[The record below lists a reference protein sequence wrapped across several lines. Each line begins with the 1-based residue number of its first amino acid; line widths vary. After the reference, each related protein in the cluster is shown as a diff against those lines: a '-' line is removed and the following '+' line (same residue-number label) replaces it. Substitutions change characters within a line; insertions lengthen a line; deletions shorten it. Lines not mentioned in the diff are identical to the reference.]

1 MSSREKTAADLEW
14 SLLLDRLAE
23 RCTSQLGAARAR
35 AIVPAESLEEARAR
49 HARLSEALDLAS
61 RGDNLP
67 VDGVTDIVEFLERL
81 ARGGDGTSNELHLL
95 RQLLRQA
102 HTLRRFAG
110 SHRETHPALALALS
124 TDTSLDK
131 LLATLDFAI
140 DPDGGLAD
148 RASADLAQARRRAG
162 EMRQR
167 VLGRL
172 EELIHKYSEVLQDR
186 YYTVRD
192 GRYVLPVRS
201 DSHIR
206 VPGIVLG
213 SSASGQTL
221 FIEPGAV
228 MALGNQLKVALADVE
243 REEARVLAEL
253 SERARR
259 EAGAIE
265 VALDACVGA
274 DVLLAKVRL
283 ADAMKG
289 IPIAV
294 EDGPVLTLNAARHP
308 LLQLSGIPVVAND
321 LHVECGK
328 VLVISGP
335 NAGGKTVAL
344 KCLGLAVWMARAGL
358 PLPVGEGSRVGW
370 FEPVLSDVG
379 DDQSLARSLSTF
391 SAHVSTLAR
400 IIAESGPRTLGL
412 LDELAGGTDP
422 EEGSVLAASV
432 LEQLSSMGAAT
443 AVTTHYELLKT
454 LAVRDDRFINAS
466 VGFDLQTMM
475 PTFTVTM
482 GVPGASSALAVARRY
497 GIPAAVID
505 RARALLPEHAV
516 GREDALRR
524 IQDEQIAAQ
533 MARHAAE
540 EERKQVERLR
550 VELESQRNQ
559 QRAREQEKISREA
572 RELMDQLRRARE
584 SLRDAEMR
592 VKKKRAG
599 EVDVKESARSIERVA
614 QQVAIGG
621 ALAHAVARKPAGEDG
636 PARRTP
642 RADELKVGSKV
653 YVARLGTTL
662 EVLDI
667 PAKGQLRVGRGP
679 MKLYV
684 EISEVLV
691 EEPGEGASSERSGA
705 KEKDTLRRNIAG
717 EHAANAA
724 NAAPLD
730 RALRTESNTVDL
742 RGLRADDALALVDSF
757 IDRVYGAGETVGFV
771 LHGHGTGALKVAVRA
786 HLERSPHVAK
796 ARAADPEDGGDAFT
810 VFWVK

>member
-14 SLLLDRLAE
+14 SALLDRLAE
-23 RCTSQLGAARAR
+23 RCTSNLGAARAR
-35 AIVPAESLEEARAR
+35 AITPAETLDDARAR
-49 HARLSEALDLAS
+49 YERLREALDLAS
-61 RGDNLP
+61 RGDMLP
-67 VDGVTDIVEFLERL
+67 IDGVTDVVEFVDRLERG
-81 ARGGDGTSNELHLL
+81 ADGTAAELHAL

-102 HTLRRFAG
+102 HTLRRFVG
-110 SHRETHPALALALS
+110 THRETHPALATALG
-124 TDTSLDK
+124 TDPSLDK

-140 DPDGGLAD
+140 DADGGLAD
-148 RASADLAQARRRAG
+148 RASVDLAQARRRAG
-162 EMRQR
+162 DMRQR
-167 VLGRL
+167 VIARL
-172 EELIHKYSEVLQDR
+172 DELIHKYREVLQDG

-228 MALGNQLKVALADVE
+228 MSLGNQLKVALADVE

-259 EAGAIE
+259 ECAAIHQAVE
-265 VALDACVGA
+265 ACVEG
-274 DVLLAKVRL
+274 DVLLAMVRM
-283 ADAMKG
+283 ADAMKAVA
-289 IPIAV
+289 IPV
-294 EDGPVLTLNAARHP
+294 EDSPVLDLITARHP

-321 LHVECGK
+321 LRVECGR

-358 PLPVGEGSRVGW
+358 PIPVDERSRVGW

-391 SAHVSTLAR
+391 SAHVTNLAH
-400 IIAESGPRTLGL
+400 ILEQSGPRALVL

-432 LEQLSSMGAAT
+432 LERLASMGAAS

-454 LAVRDDRFINAS
+454 LAVRDQRFVNAS
-466 VGFDLQTMM
+466 VGFDLKTMM

-482 GVPGASSALAVARRY
+482 GVPGASSALAVAQRY
-497 GIPAAVID
+497 GIPVEVVD
-505 RARALLPEHAV
+505 RARALLPEHSL
-516 GREDALRR
+516 GREEALRR

-533 MARHAAE
+533 LSRQAAE
-540 EERKQVERLR
+540 DERKQAEKIRL
-550 VELESQRNQ
+550 ELEMQRNV

-572 RELMDQLRRARE
+572 RELMEQLRKARE
-584 SLRDAEMR
+584 ALRDAENR

-621 ALAHAVARKPAGEDG
+621 SLAHAVARRPTEDG
-636 PARRTP
+636 PSRRPP
-642 RADELKVGSKV
+642 RPDELRVGSKV

-662 EVLDI
+662 EILDI

-684 EISEVLV
+684 DASEVLI
-691 EEPGEGASSERSGA
+691 EESAESGA
-705 KEKDTLRRNIAG
+705 ISTSNERKDSGLRRVPDAS
-717 EHAANAA
+717 
-724 NAAPLD
+724 APSATATMP
-730 RALRTESNTVDL
+730 RALRTESNTVDV
-742 RGLRADDALALVDSF
+742 RGLRADDALSLVDAF
-757 IDRVYGAGETVGFV
+757 IDRIYGAEESVGFV
-771 LHGHGTGALKVAVRA
+771 LHGHGTGALKAAVRA

-796 ARAADPEDGGDAFT
+796 CKAADSEDGGDAFT

>member
-14 SLLLDRLAE
+14 SALLDRLAE
-23 RCTSQLGAARAR
+23 RCTSNLGAARAR
-35 AIVPAESLEEARAR
+35 AITPAETLEDARGR
-49 HARLSEALDLAS
+49 YERLREALDLAS
-61 RGDNLP
+61 RGDMLP
-67 VDGVTDIVEFLERL
+67 VDGVTDVVDFIARLERG
-81 ARGGDGTSNELHLL
+81 ADGTSAELHAL

-102 HTLRRFAG
+102 HTLRRFVG
-110 SHRETHPALALALS
+110 THRESHPALATALGS
-124 TDTSLDK
+124 DPSLDK

-148 RASADLAQARRRAG
+148 RASVDLAQSRRRAG

-167 VLGRL
+167 VIARL
-172 EELIHKYSEVLQDR
+172 DELIHKYREVLQDG

-213 SSASGQTL
+213 SSASGHTL

-228 MALGNQLKVALADVE
+228 MSLGNQLKVALADVE

-259 EAGAIE
+259 ECAAINDAIE
-265 VALDACVGA
+265 ACVDA
-274 DVLLAKVRL
+274 DVLLAMVRI
-283 ADAMKG
+283 ADVMKG
-289 IPIAV
+289 IAIPV
-294 EDGPVLTLNAARHP
+294 EDGPVLDLRVARHP

-321 LHVECGK
+321 LCVECGK

-344 KCLGLAVWMARAGL
+344 KCLGLAVWMARSGL
-358 PLPVGEGSRVGW
+358 PIPVAEGSRVGW

-391 SAHVSTLAR
+391 SAHVTNLAR
-400 IIAESGPRTLGL
+400 ILDQSGPRALVL

-432 LEQLSSMGAAT
+432 LERLASMGAAS

-454 LAVRDDRFINAS
+454 LAVRDQRFVNAS

-497 GIPAAVID
+497 GIPAEVVD
-505 RARALLPEHAV
+505 RARALLPEHSV

-533 MARHAAE
+533 LARQAAE
-540 EERKQVERLR
+540 DERKQAEKIRL
-550 VELESQRNQ
+550 ELEMQRNVL
-559 QRAREQEKISREA
+559 RAREQEKISREA
-572 RELMDQLRRARE
+572 RELMEQLRRARE
-584 SLRDAEMR
+584 ALRDAENR

-599 EVDVKESARSIERVA
+599 ETDVKESARSIERVA

-621 ALAHAVARKPAGEDG
+621 SLAHAVARKPTEDG
-636 PARRTP
+636 PSRRPP
-642 RADELKVGSKV
+642 RADELRVGAKV

-684 EISEVLV
+684 DASEVLI
-691 EEPGEGASSERSGA
+691 EEGAEPSNTGSDRKDSG
-705 KEKDTLRRNIAG
+705 LRRVA
-717 EHAANAA
+717 EPTVPSANAA
-724 NAAPLD
+724 LT
-730 RALRTESNTVDL
+730 RALRTDSNTVDV
-742 RGLRADDALALVDSF
+742 RGLRADDALSLVDSF
-757 IDRVYGAGETVGFV
+757 IDRIYGAEESVGFV
-771 LHGHGTGALKVAVRA
+771 LHGHGTGALKAAVRA

-796 ARAADPEDGGDAFT
+796 CKAADSEDGGDAFT

>member
-1 MSSREKTAADLEW
+1 MTSREKTAADLEW
-14 SLLLDRLAE
+14 SPLLERLAE
-23 RCTSQLGAARAR
+23 RCSSLPGAARAR
-35 AIVPAESLEEARAR
+35 AIVPAESIEEARAR
-49 HARLSEALDLAS
+49 HARLRDALALAG
-61 RGDNLP
+61 RGDAIP
-67 VDGVTDIVEFLERL
+67 IDGVTDVTELLDRL
-81 ARGGDGTSNELHLL
+81 VRGGDGTSNELHQLRALL
-95 RQLLRQA
+95 RQS

-110 SHRETHPALALALS
+110 AHREGHPALAQALTS
-124 TDTSLDK
+124 DPSLDR

-148 RASADLAQARRRAG
+148 RASADLAHARRRAG

-167 VLGRL
+167 VIARL

-228 MALGNQLKVALADVE
+228 MSLGNQLKVAQADVE

-259 EAGAIE
+259 EVSLIE
-265 VALDACVGA
+265 QALDACVGA
-274 DVLLAKVRL
+274 DVLRAKVRL
-283 ADAMKG
+283 ADAMKA
-289 IPIAV
+289 IPVEV
-294 EDGPVLTLNAARHP
+294 EDGPVLSLLAARHP
-308 LLQLSGIPVVAND
+308 LLQLSGVPVVAND
-321 LHVECGK
+321 LHVESGK

-358 PLPVGEGSRVGW
+358 ALPVGEGSRVGW
-370 FEPVLSDVG
+370 FDPVLSDVG

-391 SAHVSTLAR
+391 SAHVTNLAR
-400 IIAESGPRTLGL
+400 IMAESGPRTLVL

-432 LEQLSSMGAAT
+432 LERLASVGAAT

-454 LAVRDDRFINAS
+454 LAVRDERFINAS

-497 GIPAAVID
+497 GIPAEVVD
-505 RARALLPEHAV
+505 RARSLLPEHSV

-533 MARHAAE
+533 MARQAAE
-540 EERKQVERLR
+540 HERSLAERVR
-550 VELESQRNQ
+550 IDLEGQRNQ

-572 RELMDQLRRARE
+572 RELMEQLRKARE
-584 SLRDAEMR
+584 ALREAEVR
-592 VKKKRAG
+592 VKKKRA
-599 EVDVKESARSIERVA
+599 DESELREAARSIERVA

-621 ALAHAVARKPAGEDG
+621 PLANAVSRDPSAEG
-636 PARRTP
+636 PVRRAP
-642 RADELKVGSKV
+642 RPEEVKVGSRV
-653 YVARLGTTL
+653 YVPRLGTTL
-662 EVLDI
+662 DVLDI

-684 EISEVLV
+684 ELGEVLI
-691 EEPGEGASSERSGA
+691 EESSEPARPERREREG
-705 KEKDTLRRNIAG
+705 LRRVPAAEPAG
-717 EHAANAA
+717 
-724 NAAPLD
+724 APAPVVTEQL
-730 RALRTESNTVDL
+730 LRTDSNTVDL

-757 IDRVYGAGETVGFV
+757 IDRVYGAGERVGFV
-771 LHGHGTGALKVAVRA
+771 LHGHGTGALKLAVRA
-786 HLERSPHVAK
+786 HLARSPHIER
-796 ARAADPEDGGDAFT
+796 ARPADAEDGGDAFT
-810 VFWVK
+810 VFWVR

>member
-23 RCTSQLGAARAR
+23 RCTSSLGAARAR
-35 AIVPAESLEEARAR
+35 STQPAETLDDARERNAILR
-49 HARLSEALDLAS
+49 EALDLAS
-61 RGDNLP
+61 RGDMLP
-67 VDGVTDIVEFLERL
+67 VDGVTDIVEFIERL
-81 ARGGDGTSNELHLL
+81 SRGADGTSAELHAL

-102 HTLRRFAG
+102 HTLRRFVG
-110 SHRETHPALALALS
+110 SHRDTHPKLAESLS
-124 TDTSLDK
+124 TDPSLDK

-148 RASADLAQARRRAG
+148 RASTELAQARRRAAD
-162 EMRQR
+162 MRQR
-167 VLGRL
+167 VIARL
-172 EELIHKYSEVLQDR
+172 EELIHKYREVLQDG

-213 SSASGQTL
+213 SSASGHTL

-228 MALGNQLKVALADVE
+228 MSLGNQLKVALADVE

-259 EAGAIE
+259 ECDEIERAIE
-265 VALDACVGA
+265 AAIEA
-274 DVLLAKVRL
+274 DVLLATVRL
-283 ADAMKG
+283 ADAMKA
-289 IPIAV
+289 IAVEV
-294 EDGPVLTLNAARHP
+294 EDGPVLDLRAARHP
-308 LLQLSGIPVVAND
+308 LLQLSMPTVVAND
-321 LHVECGK
+321 LRAECGK

-358 PLPVGEGSRVGW
+358 PLPVAEGSRVGW

-391 SAHVSTLAR
+391 SAHVTNLAR
-400 IIAESGPRTLGL
+400 IIDQAGPRALVL

-422 EEGSVLAASV
+422 EEGSVLAAAV
-432 LEQLSSMGAAT
+432 LERLASMGAAC

-454 LAVRDDRFINAS
+454 LAVRDTRFVNAS
-466 VGFDLQTMM
+466 VGFDLATMM

-497 GIPAAVID
+497 GIPDAVVE
-505 RARALLPEHAV
+505 RARALLPEHSV

-533 MARHAAE
+533 LARQAAE
-540 EERKQVERLR
+540 DERKQVEKIRL
-550 VELESQRNQ
+550 ELETQRNVL
-559 QRAREQEKISREA
+559 RAREQEKISREA

-584 SLRDAEMR
+584 ALREAEAR

-599 EVDVKESARSIERVA
+599 DVDVRESARSIERVA

-621 ALAHAVARKPAGEDG
+621 ALAHAVARNPSEEG
-636 PARRTP
+636 PSRRPP
-642 RADELKVGSKV
+642 RADELRVGAKVF
-653 YVARLGTTL
+653 VARLGTTL

-684 EISEVLV
+684 DASEVLV
-691 EEPGEGASSERSGA
+691 DDGVNESSSSSDRKEPS
-705 KEKDTLRRNIAG
+705 LRRVPGDNPTPPPSV
-717 EHAANAA
+717 ANAA
-724 NAAPLD
+724 LD
-730 RALRTESNTVDL
+730 RALRTDSNTVDV
-742 RGLRADDALALVDSF
+742 RGLRADDALSLVDAF
-757 IDRVYGAGETVGFV
+757 IDRVYGAGENVGFV
-771 LHGHGTGALKVAVRA
+771 LHGHGTGALKAAVRT

-796 ARAADPEDGGDAFT
+796 ARAADPGDGGDAFT

>member
-14 SLLLDRLAE
+14 SALLDRLAE
-23 RCTSQLGAARAR
+23 RCTSNLGAARAR
-35 AIVPAESLEEARAR
+35 AITPAETLEDARGR
-49 HARLSEALDLAS
+49 YERLREALDLAS
-61 RGDNLP
+61 RGDMLP
-67 VDGVTDIVEFLERL
+67 VDGVTDVVEFIARLE
-81 ARGGDGTSNELHLL
+81 RGGDGTSAELHAL

-102 HTLRRFAG
+102 HTLRRFVG
-110 SHRETHPALALALS
+110 THRESHPALATALGS
-124 TDTSLDK
+124 DPSLDK

-148 RASADLAQARRRAG
+148 RASVDLAQSRRRAG

-167 VLGRL
+167 VIARL
-172 EELIHKYSEVLQDR
+172 DELIHKYREVLQDG

-213 SSASGQTL
+213 SSASGHTL

-228 MALGNQLKVALADVE
+228 MSLGNQLKVALADVE

-259 EAGAIE
+259 ECAAINDAIE
-265 VALDACVGA
+265 ACVDA
-274 DVLLAKVRL
+274 DVLLAMVRI
-283 ADAMKG
+283 ADVMKG
-289 IPIAV
+289 IAIPV
-294 EDGPVLTLNAARHP
+294 EDGPVLDLRVARHP

-321 LHVECGK
+321 LCVECGK

-344 KCLGLAVWMARAGL
+344 KCLGLAVWMARSGL
-358 PLPVGEGSRVGW
+358 PIPVAEGSRVGW

-391 SAHVSTLAR
+391 SAHVTNLAR
-400 IIAESGPRTLGL
+400 ILDQSGPRALVL

-432 LEQLSSMGAAT
+432 LERLASMGAAS

-454 LAVRDDRFINAS
+454 LAVRDQRFVNAS

-497 GIPAAVID
+497 GIPAEVVD
-505 RARALLPEHAV
+505 RARALLPEHSV

-533 MARHAAE
+533 LARQAAE
-540 EERKQVERLR
+540 DERKQAEKIRL
-550 VELESQRNQ
+550 ELEMQRNVL
-559 QRAREQEKISREA
+559 RAREQEKISREA
-572 RELMDQLRRARE
+572 RELMEQLRRARE
-584 SLRDAEMR
+584 ALRDAENR

-599 EVDVKESARSIERVA
+599 ETDVKESARSIERVA

-621 ALAHAVARKPAGEDG
+621 SLAHAVARKPTEDG
-636 PARRTP
+636 PSRRPP
-642 RADELKVGSKV
+642 RAEELKVGAKV

-684 EISEVLV
+684 DASEVLI
-691 EEPGEGASSERSGA
+691 EEGAEPSNAGSDRKDSG
-705 KEKDTLRRNIAG
+705 LRRVA
-717 EHAANAA
+717 EPTVPSANAA
-724 NAAPLD
+724 LT
-730 RALRTESNTVDL
+730 RALRTESNTVVV
-742 RGLRADDALALVDSF
+742 RGLRADDALSLVDSF
-757 IDRVYGAGETVGFV
+757 IDRIYGAEESVGFV
-771 LHGHGTGALKVAVRA
+771 LHGHGTGALKAAVRA
-786 HLERSPHVAK
+786 HLERSAHVAK
-796 ARAADPEDGGDAFT
+796 CKAADSEDGGDAFT

>member
-14 SLLLDRLAE
+14 SALLEQLAE
-23 RCTSQLGAARAR
+23 RCTSALGAARVR
-35 AIVPAESLEEARAR
+35 AITPAETLEDARAR
-49 HARLSEALDLAS
+49 HARLREALELAS
-61 RGDNLP
+61 RGESLP
-67 VDGVTDIVEFLERL
+67 VDGVTDVTDFVTRL
-81 ARGGDGTSNELHLL
+81 DRGADGTAAELHAL
-95 RQLLRQA
+95 RLLLRQA
-102 HTLRRFAG
+102 HTLRRFVNA
-110 SHRETHPALALALS
+110 HRDAHPALAEALAIDP
-124 TDTSLDK
+124 TLDK
-131 LLATLDFAI
+131 LLATLEFAI

-148 RASADLAQARRRAG
+148 RASVDLAQARRRAG

-167 VLGRL
+167 VIARL
-172 EELIHKYSEVLQDR
+172 EELIHRYREVLQDS

-213 SSASGQTL
+213 SSASGHTL

-228 MALGNQLKVALADVE
+228 MSLGNQLKVALADVE
-243 REEARVLAEL
+243 REEARVLGEL
-253 SERARR
+253 SARARR
-259 EAGAIE
+259 ECAAIE
-265 VALDACVGA
+265 RAIEACIEA
-274 DVLLAKVRL
+274 DVLLATVRL
-283 ADAMKG
+283 ADATRA
-289 IPIAV
+289 IAVPV
-294 EDGPVLTLNAARHP
+294 EDGPVLELRAARHP
-308 LLQLSGIPVVAND
+308 LLQLSGAVVAND
-321 LHVECGK
+321 LRVECGR

-358 PLPVGEGSRVGW
+358 PLPVDEGSRVGW

-391 SAHVSTLAR
+391 SAHVTNLAR
-400 IIAESGPRTLGL
+400 ILEQSGPRALVL

-422 EEGSVLAASV
+422 EEGSVLAAAV
-432 LEQLSSMGAAT
+432 LERLASMGAAC

-454 LAVRDDRFINAS
+454 LAVRDARFVNAS
-466 VGFDLQTMM
+466 VGFDLQSMM

-497 GIPAAVID
+497 GIPAEVVE
-505 RARALLPEHAV
+505 RARSLLPEHSL
-516 GREDALRR
+516 GREEALRR

-533 MARHAAE
+533 LARQAAE
-540 EERKQVERLR
+540 DERKQAAQIRL
-550 VELESQRNQ
+550 ELETQRNVL
-559 QRAREQEKISREA
+559 RAREQEKVSREA

-584 SLRDAEMR
+584 ALREAEAR

-599 EVDVKESARSIERVA
+599 ETDVRESARSIERVA
-614 QQVAIGG
+614 QQIAIGG
-621 ALAHAVARKPAGEDG
+621 ALAHAVARKPDEG
-636 PARRTP
+636 PARRPP
-642 RADELKVGSKV
+642 RPDELKVGSRV

-684 EISEVLV
+684 DAAEVLV
-691 EEPGEGASSERSGA
+691 EEVAAQEVSER
-705 KEKDTLRRNIAG
+705 KEQGLRRVGSA
-717 EHAANAA
+717 ETAVVS
-724 NAAPLD
+724 APALE
-730 RALRTESNTVDL
+730 RALRTESNTVDV
-742 RGLRADDALALVDSF
+742 RGLRADDALSLVDAF
-757 IDRVYGAGETVGFV
+757 IDRIYGAGEGVGFV
-771 LHGHGTGALKVAVRA
+771 LHGHGTGALKAAVRA
-786 HLERSPHVAK
+786 HLDRSPHVAR
-796 ARAADPEDGGDAFT
+796 ARAADAEDGGDAFT

>member
-1 MSSREKTAADLEW
+1 MNSREKTAADLEW
-14 SLLLDRLAE
+14 SALLDRLAE
-23 RCTSQLGAARAR
+23 RCTSNLGAARAR
-35 AIVPAESLEEARAR
+35 AITPAETLDDARVR
-49 HARLSEALDLAS
+49 YERLREALDLAS
-61 RGDNLP
+61 RGDMLP
-67 VDGVTDIVEFLERL
+67 VDGVTDVVEFVERLER
-81 ARGGDGTSNELHLL
+81 GVDGTAAELHAL

-102 HTLRRFAG
+102 HTLRRFVRT
-110 SHRETHPALALALS
+110 HRETHPALATALGS
-124 TDTSLDK
+124 DPALDK

-140 DPDGGLAD
+140 DADGGLAD
-148 RASADLAQARRRAG
+148 RASVDLAQARRRAG

-167 VLGRL
+167 VIARL
-172 EELIHKYSEVLQDR
+172 NELIHKYREVLQDG

-213 SSASGQTL
+213 SSSSGHTL

-228 MALGNQLKVALADVE
+228 MSLGNQLKVALADVE

-259 EAGAIE
+259 ECAAIQQA
-265 VALDACVGA
+265 VDACVEA
-274 DVLLAKVRL
+274 DVLLAMVRM
-283 ADAMKG
+283 ADAMKAVA
-289 IPIAV
+289 IPV
-294 EDGPVLTLNAARHP
+294 EDSPVLDLITARHP

-321 LHVECGK
+321 LRVECGR

-358 PLPVGEGSRVGW
+358 PIPVDQRSRVGW

-391 SAHVSTLAR
+391 SAHVTNLAR
-400 IIAESGPRTLGL
+400 ILDQSGPRALVL

-432 LEQLSSMGAAT
+432 LERLASMGAAS

-454 LAVRDDRFINAS
+454 LAVRDQRFVNAS

-482 GVPGASSALAVARRY
+482 GVPGASSALAVAQRY
-497 GIPAAVID
+497 GIPVEVID
-505 RARALLPEHAV
+505 RARALLPEHSL
-516 GREDALRR
+516 GREEALRR

-533 MARHAAE
+533 LARQAAE
-540 EERKQVERLR
+540 DERKQAEKIRF
-550 VELESQRNQ
+550 ELEMQRNV
-559 QRAREQEKISREA
+559 QRAKEQEQISREA
-572 RELMDQLRRARE
+572 RELMEQLRKARAA
-584 SLRDAEMR
+584 LRDAENR

-621 ALAHAVARKPAGEDG
+621 SLAHAVARKPTEDG
-636 PARRTP
+636 PSRRPP
-642 RADELKVGSKV
+642 RAEELRVGSKV

-684 EISEVLV
+684 DASEVLI
-691 EEPGEGASSERSGA
+691 EESAESGASSPSNERKDSG
-705 KEKDTLRRNIAG
+705 LRRVPDASAPSAS
-717 EHAANAA
+717 AAM
-724 NAAPLD
+724 P
-730 RALRTESNTVDL
+730 RALRTESNTVDV
-742 RGLRADDALALVDSF
+742 RGLRADDALSLVDAF
-757 IDRVYGAGETVGFV
+757 IDRIYGAEETVGFV
-771 LHGHGTGALKVAVRA
+771 LHGHGTGALKAAVRA

-796 ARAADPEDGGDAFT
+796 CKASDSEDGGDAFT

>member
-14 SLLLDRLAE
+14 SALLDRLAE
-23 RCTSQLGAARAR
+23 RCTSNLGAARAR
-35 AIVPAESLEEARAR
+35 AITPAETLDD
-49 HARLSEALDLAS
+49 ARLRYERLREALDLAS
-61 RGDNLP
+61 RGDMLP
-67 VDGVTDIVEFLERL
+67 IDGVTDVVEFVDRLERG
-81 ARGGDGTSNELHLL
+81 ADGTAAELHAL

-102 HTLRRFAG
+102 HTLRRFVG
-110 SHRETHPALALALS
+110 THRETHPALATALG
-124 TDTSLDK
+124 TDPALDK

-140 DPDGGLAD
+140 DADGGLAD
-148 RASADLAQARRRAG
+148 RASVDLAQARRRAG
-162 EMRQR
+162 DMRQR
-167 VLGRL
+167 VIARL
-172 EELIHKYSEVLQDR
+172 DELIHKYREVLQDG

-213 SSASGQTL
+213 SSASGHTL

-228 MALGNQLKVALADVE
+228 MSLGNQLKVALADVE

-259 EAGAIE
+259 ECDAIHQAVE
-265 VALDACVGA
+265 ACVEG
-274 DVLLAKVRL
+274 DVLLAMVRM
-283 ADAMKG
+283 ADAMKAVA
-289 IPIAV
+289 IPV
-294 EDGPVLTLNAARHP
+294 EDSPVLDLITARHP

-321 LHVECGK
+321 LRVECGR

-358 PLPVGEGSRVGW
+358 PIPVDERSRVGW

-391 SAHVSTLAR
+391 SAHVTNLAR
-400 IIAESGPRTLGL
+400 ILEQSGPRALVL

-432 LEQLSSMGAAT
+432 LERLASMGAAS

-454 LAVRDDRFINAS
+454 LAVRDQRFVNAS
-466 VGFDLQTMM
+466 VGFDLKTMM

-482 GVPGASSALAVARRY
+482 GVPGASSALAVAQRY
-497 GIPAAVID
+497 GIPVEVVD
-505 RARALLPEHAV
+505 RARALLPEHSL
-516 GREDALRR
+516 GREEALRR

-533 MARHAAE
+533 LARQAAE
-540 EERKQVERLR
+540 DERKQAEKIRL
-550 VELESQRNQ
+550 ELEMQRNV

-572 RELMDQLRRARE
+572 RELMEQLRKARE
-584 SLRDAEMR
+584 ALRDAENR

-621 ALAHAVARKPAGEDG
+621 SLAHAVARKPTEDG
-636 PARRTP
+636 PARRPP
-642 RADELKVGSKV
+642 RPDELRVGSKV
-653 YVARLGTTL
+653 FVARLGTTL
-662 EVLDI
+662 EILDI

-684 EISEVLV
+684 DASEVLI
-691 EEPGEGASSERSGA
+691 EESSDSGASSTNNERKDSG
-705 KEKDTLRRNIAG
+705 LRRVPDAS
-717 EHAANAA
+717 
-724 NAAPLD
+724 APSATAVMP
-730 RALRTESNTVDL
+730 RALRTESNTVDV
-742 RGLRADDALALVDSF
+742 RGLRADDALSLVDAF
-757 IDRVYGAGETVGFV
+757 IDRIYGAEETVGFV
-771 LHGHGTGALKVAVRA
+771 LHGHGTGALKAAVRA

-796 ARAADPEDGGDAFT
+796 CKAADGEDGGDAFT

>member
-14 SLLLDRLAE
+14 SALLDRLAE
-23 RCTSQLGAARAR
+23 RCTSNLGAARAR
-35 AIVPAESLEEARAR
+35 AITPAETLEDARGR
-49 HARLSEALDLAS
+49 YERLREALDLAS
-61 RGDNLP
+61 RGDMLP
-67 VDGVTDIVEFLERL
+67 IDGVTDVVEFVDRLERG
-81 ARGGDGTSNELHLL
+81 ADGTSGELHAL

-102 HTLRRFAG
+102 HTLRRFVG
-110 SHRETHPALALALS
+110 THRDTHPALADALGS
-124 TDTSLDK
+124 DASLDK

-140 DPDGGLAD
+140 DADGGLAD
-148 RASADLAQARRRAG
+148 RASVDLAQARRRAG
-162 EMRQR
+162 DMRQR
-167 VLGRL
+167 VIARL
-172 EELIHKYSEVLQDR
+172 DELIHKYREVLQDG

-213 SSASGQTL
+213 SSASGHTL

-228 MALGNQLKVALADVE
+228 MSLGNQLKVALADVE

-259 EAGAIE
+259 ECDAIHQAVE
-265 VALDACVGA
+265 ACVDG
-274 DVLLAKVRL
+274 DVLLAMVRM
-283 ADAMKG
+283 ADAMKAVA
-289 IPIAV
+289 IAV
-294 EDGPVLTLNAARHP
+294 EDGPVLDLINARHP

-321 LHVECGK
+321 LRVECGR

-344 KCLGLAVWMARAGL
+344 KNLGLAVWMARAGL
-358 PLPVGEGSRVGW
+358 PIPVDERSRVGW

-391 SAHVSTLAR
+391 SAHVTNLAR
-400 IIAESGPRTLGL
+400 ILEQSGPRALVL

-432 LEQLSSMGAAT
+432 LERLASVGAAS

-454 LAVRDDRFINAS
+454 LAVRDQRFVNAS
-466 VGFDLQTMM
+466 VGFDLKTMM

-482 GVPGASSALAVARRY
+482 GVPGASSALAVAQRY
-497 GIPAAVID
+497 GIPVEVVD
-505 RARALLPEHAV
+505 RARALLPEHSL
-516 GREDALRR
+516 GREEALRR

-533 MARHAAE
+533 LARQAAE
-540 EERKQVERLR
+540 DERKQAEKIRLD
-550 VELESQRNQ
+550 LEMQRNV

-572 RELMDQLRRARE
+572 RELMEQLRRARE
-584 SLRDAEMR
+584 ALRDAENR

-621 ALAHAVARKPAGEDG
+621 SLAHAVARKPTEDG
-636 PARRTP
+636 PTRRPP
-642 RADELKVGSKV
+642 RAEELRVGSKV

-662 EVLDI
+662 EILDI

-684 EISEVLV
+684 DAAEVLI
-691 EEPGEGASSERSGA
+691 EESGEGSSPAPNERKDSG
-705 KEKDTLRRNIAG
+705 LRRVADASVPNAG
-717 EHAANAA
+717 AAV
-724 NAAPLD
+724 P
-730 RALRTESNTVDL
+730 RALRTESNTVDV
-742 RGLRADDALALVDSF
+742 RGLRADDALSLVDSF
-757 IDRVYGAGETVGFV
+757 IDRIYGAEETVGFV
-771 LHGHGTGALKVAVRA
+771 LHGHGTGALKAAVRA

-796 ARAADPEDGGDAFT
+796 CKAADHDDGGDAFT

>member
-14 SLLLDRLAE
+14 SALLDRLAE
-23 RCTSQLGAARAR
+23 RCTSDLGAARAR
-35 AIVPAESLEEARAR
+35 ALTPADTAEDARAR
-49 HARLSEALDLAS
+49 YDRLREALDLAS
-61 RGDNLP
+61 RGEMLP
-67 VDGVTDIVEFLERL
+67 IDGVTDVVDFVVRLERG
-81 ARGGDGTSNELHLL
+81 ADGIAAELHAL
-95 RQLLRQA
+95 RQMLRQA
-102 HTLRRFAG
+102 HTLRRFVG
-110 SHRETHPALALALS
+110 THRETHPTLASALG
-124 TDTSLDK
+124 TDPSLDK

-148 RASADLAQARRRAG
+148 RASVDLAQARRRAG

-167 VLGRL
+167 VIARL
-172 EELIHKYSEVLQDR
+172 DELIHRYREVLQDA

-213 SSASGQTL
+213 SSASGHTL

-259 EAGAIE
+259 ECDAINSASE
-265 VALDACVGA
+265 ALIDA
-274 DVLLAKVRL
+274 DVLLAIVRT
-283 ADAMKG
+283 ADAMKA
-289 IPIAV
+289 IAV
-294 EDGPVLTLNAARHP
+294 PVEDSPVLDLRAARHP

-358 PLPVGEGSRVGW
+358 PLPVAEGSRVGW

-391 SAHVSTLAR
+391 SAHVTNLAR
-400 IIAESGPRTLGL
+400 ILDQSGPRSLIL

-432 LEQLSSMGAAT
+432 LERLASVGAAS

-454 LAVRDDRFINAS
+454 LAVRDQRFINAS

-497 GIPAAVID
+497 GIPQSVVD
-505 RARALLPEHAV
+505 RARALLPEHSV

-533 MARHAAE
+533 LARQAAE
-540 EERKQVERLR
+540 DERKQAERIRLD
-550 VELESQRNQ
+550 LEMQRNV

-572 RELMDQLRRARE
+572 RELMEQLRKARE
-584 SLRDAEMR
+584 ALRDAENR
-592 VKKKRAG
+592 VKKKRAA

-621 ALAHAVARKPAGEDG
+621 SLAHVVARRSADDG
-636 PARRTP
+636 PARRPP
-642 RADELKVGSKV
+642 RPEELRVGAKV

-684 EISEVLV
+684 EASEVLI
-691 EEPGEGASSERSGA
+691 EESGESAGSSERS
-705 KEKDTLRRNIAG
+705 ERKDSGLRRVPD
-717 EHAANAA
+717 ANSA
-724 NAAPLD
+724 NVNVSQP
-730 RALRTESNTVDL
+730 RALRTESNTVDV
-742 RGLRADDALALVDSF
+742 RGLRADDALSLVDSF
-757 IDRVYGAGETVGFV
+757 IDRIYGAEETVGFV
-771 LHGHGTGALKVAVRA
+771 LHGHGTGALKAAVRA
-786 HLERSPHVAK
+786 HLERSSHVAK
-796 ARAADPEDGGDAFT
+796 SKAADSEDGGDAFT